1 MDELEL
7 GTNDVGSVTPGG
19 RVYVPLPMPYKNN
32 ERQKC
37 KYMWVVPSVHVPLND
52 EAGGKCMEFDGLSMI
67 FIIIKFNTC
76 LMGLTSTYKI
86 CPQLMIAY

>member
-1 MDELEL
+1 
-7 GTNDVGSVTPGG
+7 
-19 RVYVPLPMPYKNN
+19 
-32 ERQKC
+32 
-37 KYMWVVPSVHVPLND
+37 MWVVPSVRVPLND